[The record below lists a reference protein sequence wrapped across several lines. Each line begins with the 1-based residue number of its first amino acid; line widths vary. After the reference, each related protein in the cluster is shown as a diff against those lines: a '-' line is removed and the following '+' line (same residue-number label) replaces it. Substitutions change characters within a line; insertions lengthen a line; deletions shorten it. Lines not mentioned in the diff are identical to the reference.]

1 MLISGYITNLG
12 KYNEGELVGQWID
25 FPISQDI
32 LMEILEDIGIDG
44 ERYEEFFFTDWEC
57 EEFDVYP
64 LFGEYPSIYTVNAVA
79 ELIEPYDSPVEYISY
94 EVEDYDLLMPMDEFN
109 EILAGYSPED
119 IALRIYFGDFN
130 PTHDYFNFDGYA
142 NLKSYTEFDLRELAK
157 TIMQDS
163 LRDFIRGM

>member
-25 FPISQDI
+25 FPISQDT

-57 EEFDVYP
+57 EEFDVHP
-64 LFGEYPSIYTVNAVA
+64 LFGEYPSIDTVNAVA
-79 ELIEPYDSPVEYISY
+79 ELIEPYDSPVEYATY
-94 EVEDYDLLMPMDEFN
+94 EAEVYDFPIPMDEFN
-109 EILAGYSPED
+109 ECLAGYSAED
-119 IALRIYFGDFN
+119 IAFKIHYGDFN
-130 PTHDYFNFDGYA
+130 PTYDYFNFDGYA
-142 NLKSYTEFDLRELAK
+142 NLESYTEFDLRELAQ

-163 LRDFIRGM
+163 LEDFIRGM